1 MNRIKYLANSRNSNP
16 REVVKTAGKI
26 AIRTHLLKPGDNIV
40 EVVERYIKN
49 IGSPGDLIAICESV
63 VAITQG
69 RIFLPSEVRAGILAS
84 FLCRFTGRHGS
95 LTSPAAMQLA
105 VNEVG
110 RFRILWGA
118 ALGALGKLMGKKGLF
133 YHIAGRQAALI
144 DDVAGTMPPFERHI
158 ILGPRDAQGLARAIW
173 ERTGIDT
180 VIVDV
185 NNLRCV
191 DIIGASRGIDQ
202 RLVVTLLED
211 NPSGNY
217 DEQTPIT
224 LIKNYR
230 ERRW

>member
-1 MNRIKYLANSRNSNP
+1 MAGVIFFGGVMEA
-16 REVVKTAGKI
+16 AGKI
-26 AIRTHLLKPGDNIV
+26 AIRTHLLLPGDDIV
-40 EVVERYIKN
+40 AVVEQYTKN
-49 IGSPGDLIAICESV
+49 IAGPGDLIAICESV

-69 RIFLPSEVRAGILAS
+69 RIFRPEEVKAGMLAG

-110 RFRILWGA
+110 RFRILLGA

-133 YHIAGRQAALI
+133 YHVAGRQTALI
-144 DDVAGTMPPFERHI
+144 DDVAGTMPPFEGHI
-158 ILGPRDAQGLARAIW
+158 VLGPRNATGLAEAIQ
-173 ERTGIDT
+173 EQTGVDT

-185 NNLRCV
+185 NNLGCV
-191 DIIGASRGIDQ
+191 DIIGASKGIDQ
-202 RLVVTLLED
+202 RLVVALLED

-224 LIKNYR
+224 LIKDYR
-230 ERRW
+230 QGRW

>member
-1 MNRIKYLANSRNSNP
+1 M
-16 REVVKTAGKI
+16 KTAGKI

-40 EVVERYIKN
+40 EVVEHYTKD
-49 IGSPGDLIAICESV
+49 IGRAEDLIAICESV

-69 RIFLPSEVRAGILAS
+69 RIFLPTEVKIGVLAC

-110 RFRILWGA
+110 QFRILLGA

-144 DDVAGTMPPFERHI
+144 DDVAGTMPPFEGHI
-158 ILGPRDAQGLARAIW
+158 VLGPRDAQGLATAIH

-185 NNLRCV
+185 NDLRCV
-191 DIIGASRGIDQ
+191 DIIGASRGVDQ
-202 RLVVTLLED
+202 RRVMELLED

-224 LIKNYR
+224 LIKDYR
-230 ERRW
+230 N